1 MFHDFSQLFVQEIS
15 LLGEP
20 AERFASRPDID
31 AYTTPLHQIQ
41 TSIPT
46 WEVTGLFR
54 QLEQPWGKIMR
65 HFSSSHEKSIAK
77 ALSAPGSAEEHLLEA
92 QRNLGRFNTVWDVM
106 ERIVKDGKT
115 KPYCDESSARE
126 ALAYLSDEAPYWS
139 TVVFDELEEH
149 WNDIYSNL
157 YTIASYAIPEEI
169 LYLDRPEYGQK
180 LLTQFFGYVRPY
192 LVGEPSLV
200 YENNEPLG
208 EDVPYCDLECALW
221 QFVGMLGDD
230 LLKSLEMP
238 TEIFTKLYSEAQPAI
253 YTSTFN

>member
-1 MFHDFSQLFVQEIS
+1 MFHDFAQLFVQEIS
-15 LLGEP
+15 LLGES

-77 ALSAPGSAEEHLLEA
+77 ALSNPDAAEEHLAEA
-92 QRNLGRFNTVWDVM
+92 RRHLSRFNTIWDVM
-106 ERIVKDGKT
+106 ERIVKDRKT
-115 KPYCDESSARE
+115 KPYCDESLARE
-126 ALAYLSDEAPYWS
+126 ALVYLSNKAPYWS
-139 TVVFDELEEH
+139 NIVVDELEEH
-149 WNDIYSNL
+149 WDDIYSNL
-157 YTIASYAIPEEI
+157 YTIASYAIPGEI

-180 LLTQFFGYVRPY
+180 LLAQFFEYVCPH
-192 LVGEPSLV
+192 LFGESSLV
-200 YENNEPLG
+200 FDNNEPLG

-221 QFVGMLGDD
+221 QLIGVLGDG
-230 LLKSLEMP
+230 LLESLEMP
-238 TEIFTKLYSEAQPAI
+238 PEIFSTLYSDAQPVI
-253 YTSTFN
+253 YTSTFY

>member
-15 LLGEP
+15 LLGES

-46 WEVTGLFR
+46 WEVTELFH
-54 QLEQPWGKIMR
+54 QLKEPWGKTMR
-65 HFSSSHEKSIAK
+65 HFSVAHEDSVTK
-77 ALSAPGSAEEHLLEA
+77 ALNDPVAAEEHLLEA
-92 QRNLGRFNTVWDVM
+92 QRHLGRFNTIWDVM
-106 ERIVKDGKT
+106 ARIVKDNKP

-126 ALAYLSDEAPYWS
+126 AFTHLSDAQEPEIVIDA
-139 TVVFDELEEH
+139 LKEH
-149 WNDIYSNL
+149 WDDIYPNL
-157 YTIASYAIPEEI
+157 YTIASYAIPDEI

-180 LLTQFFGYVRPY
+180 LLAQFFEYVRPH

-200 YENNEPLG
+200 YDNNEPLR
-208 EDVPYCDLECALW
+208 EDIPYCDLECALW
-221 QFVGMLGDD
+221 QLIGVLGDD
-230 LLKSLEMP
+230 LLKALEIP
-238 TEIFTKLYSEAQPAI
+238 SEIFSTLYSDAQPVI